1 MITFPIE
8 ITSSAC
14 AEFLDADL
22 HGGDIFLC
30 AVAGS
35 KEDVSGAIKFS
46 NSYDQATADH
56 LNKSPL
62 SLL

>member
-35 KEDVSGAIKFS
+35 KSVSGAIKFS
-46 NSYDQATADH
+46 TPTIRQ
-56 LNKSPL
+56 LRII
-62 SLL
+62 